1 MYPVAYDKSN
11 SLWPAKKWDA
21 HRQRV
26 GGGGVGGN
34 LPFLKVFIAQIASS
48 LRMWNEGAKAW
59 S

>member
-1 MYPVAYDKSN
+1 MY
-11 SLWPAKKWDA
+11 A

-26 GGGGVGGN
+26 GGGGGGVGGN